1 MELLDIPN
9 LPVIGGT
16 VDLFF
21 KAIISVA
28 FVFYI
33 IFAFVI
39 VRQVNTMTKTL
50 EVGLESALRL
60 VAVLHLLFSVGA
72 FVAAFI
78 IL

>member
-1 MELLDIPN
+1 MQLTDISN
-9 LPVIGGT
+9 LPFGGGT
-16 VDLFF
+16 VDLIF
-21 KAIISVA
+21 KAIISIA

-33 IFAFVI
+33 IFAFVM

-50 EVGLESALRL
+50 EVGLENTLRL
-60 VAVLHLLFSVGA
+60 VAMLHLLFSVGA

>member
-1 MELLDIPN
+1 MEFLDIPN
-9 LPVIGGT
+9 LPVVGGG

-28 FVFYI
+28 FFFYI
-33 IFAFVI
+33 IFAFVM
-39 VRQVNTMTKTL
+39 VRQVNTMTATL
-50 EVGLESALRL
+50 EVGLENTLRL
-60 VAVLHLLFSVGA
+60 VAVLHLLFSIGA